1 MKCTNSTFQVQNHL
15 CERMILC
22 NIWEEVVRCWSGNE
36 SEMKMNMSL
45 LWTTERSG
53 WDLWCDV
60 TIHWSSAGLP
70 MILLTEQ
77 LNLDIPWNRSSKW
90 NAKITWSINKIE
102 PHYFPHKNFRWW
114 IFRDSEI
121 TLSEV
126 WGWKFHLSSLVLIY
140 IFFCF
145 LRNKVVR
152 SIALLELSF
161 GIAFKEGGRARTN

>member
-1 MKCTNSTFQVQNHL
+1 MLVWKRIGDANEHVTAVNDWTEWVGPVMRRDNSL
-15 CERMILC
+15 I
-22 NIWEEVVRCWSGNE
+22 I
-36 SEMKMNMSL
+36 
-45 LWTTERSG
+45 
-53 WDLWCDV
+53 
-60 TIHWSSAGLP
+60 AGLP